1 MRQLPRWPLLGLF
14 WTFPICWVLGLGAF
28 LSSLWGAIM
37 IAYLIVRRDVSF
49 PRAMALWWL
58 FLLIVL
64 ASGLMLDSP
73 ARALGSL
80 FRFGNYAGASAAFL
94 YMFNSTDHTLPDRRV
109 AVAMT
114 VFWVW
119 IVFGG
124 YLGVLMP
131 HGSLST
137 PMERLMPGALL
148 DNELVREWVHP
159 RFAELQQPWGS
170 PQAFAR
176 PSAPFPYTNGWG
188 NNFALLMP
196 FVVAMTGMARG
207 WRRLLLVLALAA
219 SAVPAVATLNRGM
232 FVALGVGLAYTMVR
246 LALRGRVAPLLSL
259 LGAVLVGGIG
269 VVEAGVVDRIMLRTT
284 YSSTN
289 FGRATVYRET
299 FDRTLS
305 SPLLGW
311 GGPRPSRT
319 LDISVGTQ
327 GHLWNVMFSHGFLA
341 LALFVTTL
349 LWLTWRTR
357 TCTGFGF
364 AAHVTLVMVAVAIT
378 FYGFDGPQMLI
389 ALTAGALGTRQVQL
403 RALRRVAGSSDDATT
418 DRAPG
423 ATPATRP
430 LAAT

>member
-1 MRQLPRWPLLGLF
+1 
-14 WTFPICWVLGLGAF
+14 
-28 LSSLWGAIM
+28 
-37 IAYLIVRRDVSF
+37 
-49 PRAMALWWL
+49 
-58 FLLIVL
+58 
-64 ASGLMLDSP
+64 
-73 ARALGSL
+73 
-80 FRFGNYAGASAAFL
+80 
-94 YMFNSTDHTLPDRRV
+94 
-109 AVAMT
+109 
-114 VFWVW
+114 
-119 IVFGG
+119 
-124 YLGVLMP
+124 
-131 HGSLST
+131 
-137 PMERLMPGALL
+137 
-148 DNELVREWVHP
+148 
-159 RFAELQQPWGS
+159 
-170 PQAFAR
+170 
-176 PSAPFPYTNGWG
+176 
-188 NNFALLMP
+188 
-196 FVVAMTGMARG
+196 
-207 WRRLLLVLALAA
+207 
-219 SAVPAVATLNRGM
+219 
-232 FVALGVGLAYTMVR
+232 
-246 LALRGRVAPLLSL
+246 
-259 LGAVLVGGIG
+259 
-269 VVEAGVVDRIMLRTT
+269 MLRTT

-389 ALTAGALGTRQVQL
+389 ALTAGALGTRQVHL

>member
-1 MRQLPRWPLLGLF
+1 MRQLPPWPLLGLF

-28 LSSLWGAIM
+28 LSSLWGVIM
-37 IAYLIVRRDVSF
+37 VAYLIVRRDVSF

-73 ARALGSL
+73 ARTLGSL
-80 FRFGNYAGASAAFL
+80 FRFGNYAGATAAFL
-94 YMFNSTDHTLPDRRV
+94 YMFNSTDHTIPDRRV

-137 PMERLMPGALL
+137 PMEWLMPGALL

-269 VVEAGVVDRIMLRTT
+269 VLEAGVVDRIMLRTT

-299 FDRTLS
+299 LDRTLS
-305 SPLLGW
+305 SPSTSASG
-311 GGPRPSRT
+311 
-319 LDISVGTQ
+319 
-327 GHLWNVMFSHGFLA
+327 
-341 LALFVTTL
+341 
-349 LWLTWRTR
+349 
-357 TCTGFGF
+357 
-364 AAHVTLVMVAVAIT
+364 
-378 FYGFDGPQMLI
+378 
-389 ALTAGALGTRQVQL
+389 
-403 RALRRVAGSSDDATT
+403 RRVTCGT
-418 DRAPG
+418 
-423 ATPATRP
+423 
-430 LAAT
+430 